1 MEIPYDYVDIP
12 FDLILYVA
20 SFLKIPVLDKIKK
33 IYYELDDKP
42 NIFKEL
48 RNNNICDIGDNYI
61 CYNRTGEYGNTIK
74 ICDLYGV
81 CMYELFVCMYEL
93 FVSGSID
100 DTYDTYITT
109 FYNNITQKGISE
121 KFLSNRTEHYID
133 NKYYSTNF
141 NDGIMDIIK
150 ANTKMIMFD
159 KKYPKLY
166 EFITSILES
175 YMDDITLIPKS
186 EFLV

>member
-61 CYNRTGEYGNTIK
+61 CYNRTGEYGNTMK

-81 CMYELFVCMYEL
+81 CMYELFV
-93 FVSGSID
+93 SSSID

-121 KFLSNRTEHYID
+121 K
-133 NKYYSTNF
+133 
-141 NDGIMDIIK
+141 
-150 ANTKMIMFD
+150 
-159 KKYPKLY
+159 
-166 EFITSILES
+166 IL
-175 YMDDITLIPKS
+175 
-186 EFLV
+186 